1 MYESSGSQLFRTT
14 IGIQSGSD
22 AFDKLRFIVTLLII
36 LGGTE
41 ILHSLG
47 LVYLSFQDKSS

>member
-47 LVYLSFQDKSS
+47 LVYQSF